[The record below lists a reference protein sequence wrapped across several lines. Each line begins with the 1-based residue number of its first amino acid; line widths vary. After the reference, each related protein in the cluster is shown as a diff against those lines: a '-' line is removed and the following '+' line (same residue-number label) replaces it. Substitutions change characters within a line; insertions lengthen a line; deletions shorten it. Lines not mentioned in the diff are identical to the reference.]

1 MRAAGPPADGVRRPR
16 TGGGTVKTIKRQFR
30 VHLVYNRDD
39 GGWYAE
45 IYHSETGRELWTSRV
60 YKTEA
65 AAKRAVYR
73 WLAAH

>member
-1 MRAAGPPADGVRRPR
+1 M
-16 TGGGTVKTIKRQFR
+16 KTIKRQFR